1 MSMITSIKITDNK
14 RTPFRYLPDVDAFK
28 NDMEYKFT
36 PGVNVIIGRNG
47 CGKSTLL
54 NLIAM
59 YTFCCD
65 TMESELPNDALHF
78 PHIWDD
84 EDIVFDG
91 IEIHADY
98 VGKIFRMSPH
108 MEMEK
113 EDIFRNMENFS
124 LYANGAGCSSGEKG
138 VIALNSLFKSMF
150 NTKDYSFPIAKLRE
164 MSKGYNETWRH
175 KIDNLIQYYKNN
187 HIKVDKCSFEYTV
200 LMDEPDRNLDVQNIM
215 EVYGVLSFHKPQTQI
230 IAVIHNP
237 ALIYKLSKL
246 DCVNFVEMTKGY
258 LNEVLNFIND

>member
-1 MSMITSIKITDNK
+1 MITSIKITDNK
-14 RTPFRYLPDVDAFK
+14 RTPLRYLLDIDAFK
-28 NDMEYKFT
+28 NDTEYKFT
-36 PGVNVIIGRNG
+36 PGINVIIGRNG

-59 YTFCCD
+59 YTFCTD
-65 TMESELPNDALHF
+65 TMSSSVPSVALSF
-78 PHIWDD
+78 PCIWDD
-84 EDIVFDG
+84 ENRVFDG

-98 VGKIFRMSPH
+98 VGKVFRMLPH
-108 MEMEK
+108 MEMK
-113 EDIFRNMENFS
+113 KDDILDNIENFTS
-124 LYANGAGCSSGEKG
+124 YVNGTDCSSGEKG
-138 VIALNSLFKSMF
+138 IVALNSLFKSMF
-150 NTKDYSFPIAKLRE
+150 STKDYAFPITELLER
-164 MSKGYNETWRH
+164 SKGYNEMWKR

-187 HIKVDKCSFEYTV
+187 HIKVDEESFEYTV

-215 EVYGVLSFHKPQTQI
+215 EVYEVLSFHKPQTQI

-258 LNEVLNFIND
+258 LNEVLSFINQ

>member
-1 MSMITSIKITDNK
+1 MITSIKITDNN

-28 NDMEYKFT
+28 NDTEYKFI

-59 YTFCCD
+59 YTFCTD
-65 TMESELPNDALHF
+65 TMSSAVPNVALSF
-78 PHIWDD
+78 PCIWDD
-84 EDIVFDG
+84 KDRVFDG

-98 VGKIFRMSPH
+98 VGKVFRMLPH
-108 MEMEK
+108 MEMK
-113 EDIFRNMENFS
+113 KDDILGNMENFTS
-124 LYANGAGCSSGEKG
+124 YVNGTDCSSGEKG
-138 VIALNSLFKSMF
+138 IVALNSLFKSMF
-150 NTKDYSFPIAKLRE
+150 STKDYAFPIAELRE
-164 MSKGYNETWRH
+164 RSKGYSEMWRR
-175 KIDNLIQYYKNN
+175 KIDNLIQYYKKN
-187 HIKVDKCSFEYTV
+187 HIKVDKESFEYTV

-215 EVYGVLSFHKPQTQI
+215 EVYEVLSFHKPQTQI

-258 LNEVLNFIND
+258 LNEILNFIKD